1 MHTVSYIERKNFVKF
16 DNEHYLLYLNEKKA
30 EVKNEKTGES
40 VQGFSYTGSHPDGGT
55 MVEAKDVNDDNRR
68 AKFVAGLIGTE
79 YDIDRQIAILANGRD
94 TDEHADELKDFED
107 NRRLV
112 KQTIDELLVRRL

>member
-16 DNEHYLLYLNEKKA
+16 DNEHYQLYLNEEKA
-30 EVKNEKTGES
+30 EVKNEKMGES

-55 MVEAKDVNDDNRR
+55 MVEAIGVNDDNRR

-79 YDIDRQIAILANGRD
+79 YDIDSQIAILANGTD
-94 TDEHADELKDFED
+94 TDQHAEELKAFEE
-107 NRRLV
+107 NRRTV
-112 KQTIDELLVRRL
+112 KTMIDELIAREL

>member
-16 DNEHYLLYLNEKKA
+16 DNEHYLLYLNEEKA

-112 KQTIDELLVRRL
+112 KKTIDELLARRL

>member
-16 DNEHYLLYLNEKKA
+16 DNEHYLLYLNEEKA

-112 KQTIDELLVRRL
+112 KHTIDELLARRL